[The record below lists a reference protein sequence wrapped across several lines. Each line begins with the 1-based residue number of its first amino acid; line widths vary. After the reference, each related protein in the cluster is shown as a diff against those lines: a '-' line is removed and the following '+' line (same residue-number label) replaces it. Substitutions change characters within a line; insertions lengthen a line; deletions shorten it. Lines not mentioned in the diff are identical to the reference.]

1 MNILVLIGII
11 IIGLILVI
19 TAFIVLTKKSKPQK
33 VKQTQQIK
41 DDKLDFEDL
50 MAIVKNPNSTSDKI
64 LFALEEF
71 NKNFII
77 DDENEQKYLIF
88 LSRALT
94 HKNVNKDIFQYFHKE
109 IKSKNPRF
117 KKDLDII
124 EKKALK

>member
-11 IIGLILVI
+11 VIAIVLVI
-19 TAFIVLTKKSKPQK
+19 TAFIVIAKKPKKTISPKK
-33 VKQTQQIK
+33 TIQTE
-41 DDKLDFEDL
+41 DKLDFEDL
-50 MAIVKNPNSTSDKI
+50 MAIVKNPNSTSEKI

-117 KKDLDII
+117 KNDLDII

>member
-33 VKQTQQIK
+33 VKQTQQIE

>member
-33 VKQTQQIK
+33 VKQTQQIE

-50 MAIVKNPNSTSDKI
+50 MAIVKNPNSTSDEI

>member
-1 MNILVLIGII
+1 MNILVLVGII
-11 IIGLILVI
+11 VIAIVLVI
-19 TAFIVLTKKSKPQK
+19 TAFVVIAKKPKKTTFHKK
-33 VKQTQQIK
+33 VIQTE
-41 DDKLDFEDL
+41 DKLDFEDL

-71 NKNFII
+71 NKDFII

-94 HKNVNKDIFQYFHKE
+94 HKNVTKDIFQYFHKE
-109 IKSKNPRF
+109 IKSKNVRF
-117 KKDLDII
+117 KKELDII